1 MNRRNLIL
9 LATLLAQVVLILLL
23 ATWRAPAA
31 SGAAK
36 PLLENVTAAG
46 ITQLAIQDQDGNR
59 IELARSGDGWVLPQ
73 SDDYPV
79 VTATVSAL
87 LDKLVGIQTGR
98 LIANTAT
105 GFDRLQ
111 VSDSNYVRRV
121 ELKLADG
128 GTRTLF
134 VGSSP
139 SGGAVHVRLDGANG
153 VYLTDSLSSADAGT
167 DAASWIDTAFF
178 TVTLDQ
184 LSTVTLTN
192 QNGTFTFEI
201 DPSDRDG
208 SDWKMEGLAAGETL
222 DTQKVT
228 DLLTPLSA
236 LNMRRPLG
244 KTLKPEYGLQ
254 PPSATITLTAK
265 SDAASPVPK
274 VLTIGALDASDS
286 TYAASASGSAYY
298 ARVSSVSVGS
308 LVTSSKQDFLKLPPT
323 PEATVAPSATP

>member
-184 LSTVTLTN
+184 LSTVTLAN
-192 QNGTFTFEI
+192 QNGTFTFEKE
-201 DPSDRDG
+201 G
-208 SDWKMEGLAAGETL
+208 SDWKMKGLAAGEEL
-222 DTQKVT
+222 DAQKVT

-236 LNMRRPLG
+236 LTMRRPLG

-274 VLTIGALDASDS
+274 VLTIGALDATDS
-286 TYAASASGSAYY
+286 TYAAGASGSAYY